1 MSNLQKRINEE
12 TKSVQWGDIF
22 TPEERQKYINL
33 RQNKK
38 YEEAEK
44 LYKMA
49 ESRNKVFMSE

>member
-1 MSNLQKRINEE
+1 MKNLQKRIDDEI
-12 TKSVQWGDIF
+12 KSVQWGDIF

-44 LYKMA
+44 LYNMA
-49 ESRNKVFMSE
+49 ESRNKVFISE